1 MRCRSDGR
9 ARTPDTSLIAATLAV
24 VVGAMIVLSSVS
36 CGAGEPA
43 ASAPSEEGKEMDVQ
57 APRLA
62 GELLICLW
70 QHRQEVDIAPIVK
83 ELGFNTVWTDDDP
96 YDGQAWEETHMYR
109 ALQAP
114 GIKYVIPKVDRAAWG
129 WTQEIALRHAKWVAR
144 LSLEHKEIIALY
156 LNDFYDEIE
165 DGHRTMEQWSEI
177 IAAVKAVNP
186 DLKLIVPHYPH
197 RRNVERPYDFD
208 HDAVI
213 FNLWHH
219 RDISRVEEHLTQ
231 AERQHA
237 DKPLFTGL
245 YLNSGSGRG
254 GGHWLTEEEFKGM
267 LRLFVDHANA
277 GKTAGV
283 RIFCA
288 YQLEQRPEYIE
299 WAKEVL
305 TGLSAPDEE

>member
-1 MRCRSDGR
+1 V
-9 ARTPDTSLIAATLAV
+9 AI
-24 VVGAMIVLSSVS
+24 GAMLLSSVS

-43 ASAPSEEGKEMDVQ
+43 ALPAPEEGKEMAVQ
-57 APRLA
+57 APRLG

-70 QHRQEVDIAPIVK
+70 QHQQEVDIAPIVK
-83 ELGFNTVWTDDDP
+83 QLGFNTVWTDDDP

-129 WTQEIALRHAKWVAR
+129 WTQEIALRHAKWVAQ
-144 LSLEHKEIIALY
+144 LSLEHNEIIALY

-165 DGHRTMEQWSEI
+165 DGHRTMEQWREI
-177 IAAVKAVNP
+177 IAAAKAVNP

-197 RRNVERPYDFD
+197 RGNVDRPFDFD

-219 RDISRVEEHLTQ
+219 RDISRVQEHLSQ
-231 AERQHA
+231 AEHLHA
-237 DKPLFTGL
+237 DKPLLTGL

-254 GGHWLTEEEFKGM
+254 GGHWLTEEEFKRM
-267 LRLFVDHANA
+267 LRLFVEHANA

-283 RIFCA
+283 RIFAA
-288 YQLEQRPEYIE
+288 YQLEQRPEYIG

-305 TGLSAPDEE
+305 KDLKPPG